1 MAALK
6 QNTDGSV
13 SIMRETDGQEL
24 FRAGGPLAVGATAP
38 AFLPGSTLK
47 LPIAGPTD
55 TAGALLAWQNNL
67 GYDIVVYDPAG
78 PAEAG
83 PGVQPTA
90 ATAADT
96 TPAAATIAPIDG
108 ADDCPAPV
116 RGMHSI
122 DPDGIARA
130 KPR

>member
-1 MAALK
+1 LRSGAYAGDGRERHQTDQFRERREQWRRNQAAMLPPPTGVDPEQWEAYK
-6 QNTDGSV
+6 AVDPEGA
-13 SIMRETDGQEL
+13 IMFFVNSLR
-24 FRAGGPLAVGATAP
+24 PAP
-38 AFLPGSTLK
+38 G
-47 LPIAGPTD
+47 
-55 TAGALLAWQNNL
+55 
-67 GYDIVVYDPAG
+67 VHDPAG